1 MWRIIT
7 GLIVL
12 HIMLSFIDGIIVG
25 SSDIYVTK
33 LTGTLSENAVT
44 ANVTSTAGWRVSDY
58 FWANDEKIKYNG
70 KTSVSFLNLTRGY
83 NGSDTSAHAIG
94 TRIYSRIS
102 DAIRT
107 SVGYNVAELG
117 ASAGSVNMI
126 TLPVR
131 FLLSALPQLI
141 IWNYSFL
148 KEGNAQYIR
157 LILMAFSAGFA
168 IYLAYEIASML
179 AGVAQG
185 FLRR

>member
-7 GLIVL
+7 GLIIL

-33 LTGTLSENAVT
+33 LTGTLSETAVT

-107 SVGYNVAELG
+107 SVG
-117 ASAGSVNMI
+117 
-126 TLPVR
+126 
-131 FLLSALPQLI
+131 
-141 IWNYSFL
+141 
-148 KEGNAQYIR
+148 
-157 LILMAFSAGFA
+157 
-168 IYLAYEIASML
+168 
-179 AGVAQG
+179 
-185 FLRR
+185 

>member
-1 MWRIIT
+1 M
-7 GLIVL
+7 
-12 HIMLSFIDGIIVG
+12 
-25 SSDIYVTK
+25 
-33 LTGTLSENAVT
+33 
-44 ANVTSTAGWRVSDY
+44 
-58 FWANDEKIKYNG
+58 
-70 KTSVSFLNLTRGY
+70 
-83 NGSDTSAHAIG
+83 
-94 TRIYSRIS
+94 
-102 DAIRT
+102 
-107 SVGYNVAELG
+107 AELG